1 MCCVFF
7 FSGRGAVFIYFWF
20 FCVQKQMQRP
30 LQSLK
35 VHQSDLSFLS
45 MEVLSVQYPLNCR
58 QPVVTVPKHQ
68 ICFLFPPRTLVLNVD
83 AVVTGV
89 TPFHFFLTLVVLTAV
104 FHIHLFSIES
114 MCQEPKQ
121 KGHEKSGWHAMTLFC
136 HPQLLTMEMQ
146 KIAISFF
153 NKLK

>member
-1 MCCVFF
+1 M
-7 FSGRGAVFIYFWF
+7 FIYFWF

-89 TPFHFFLTLVVLTAV
+89 TFFYFGCSDCSVLYPPF
-104 FHIHLFSIES
+104 
-114 MCQEPKQ
+114 
-121 KGHEKSGWHAMTLFC
+121 
-136 HPQLLTMEMQ
+136 
-146 KIAISFF
+146 
-153 NKLK
+153 

>member
-1 MCCVFF
+1 MLCFFLFGKRCCVHIFLVLLC
-7 FSGRGAVFIYFWF
+7 SETNAKTLAI
-20 FCVQKQMQRP
+20 
-30 LQSLK
+30 
-35 VHQSDLSFLS
+35 LSI
-45 MEVLSVQYPLNCR
+45 EVLSVQYPLNCR

-146 KIAISFF
+146 KITISFF